1 MKRYLWLLFVVGTAL
16 GVGSMAIARVA
27 PSISGGS
34 GNGRIKS
41 INAGSQ
47 VNVSD
52 DGQGNVTI
60 SATPPSQGSA
70 GDSIASAT
78 ITVINADNEGSGDG
92 YISMRINNS
101 TKAVV
106 APNGRVGINTTNPST
121 QLDVNGVITATSID
135 ANIAASKVQAG
146 ALNASVMVSSIANTI
161 VTSDTIKDGTIGL
174 TDMQSSIVLSSDTTG
189 VTPGTYSNATVTVD
203 RNGRVWAASVGSV
216 SGSTYTGTFSGSGA
230 TFSTLSVTGSGSLSV
245 TGGVATLNILGGG
258 SGVSP
263 LELFQDGV
271 GRSSPTASIKIGSNL
286 TLTLNGSSPTLS
298 ATGGSGVSDNLGN
311 HVATMPI
318 VSPYA
323 LTVASGTV
331 YGQLSVGSITVVGAG
346 AGVVHTTHSV
356 LHVRLTDQSDN
367 DFEVAEASVSK
378 NVGGTMVELSTFTPN
393 GVNTFAN
400 KTLRWQDNT
409 IGSTRT
415 FATWT
420 AVAYSSLTI
429 INRSSSKTVGMAEY
443 SHAASSESNCAA
455 GKAVRWPVG
464 MISNPIAS
472 LMIRGGGTGTQRYV
486 VGYSTVPEIVDVQFS
501 TPTAGVNFDIP
512 THAGGTAEGMR
523 TLTNVTMTAW
533 SAIPPGTWVEPI
545 VCRDGNAAEDGS
557 TTNSYGFS
565 LALDGEF
572 DQ

>member
-121 QLDVNGVITATSID
+121 QLDVVGVITATSID
-135 ANIAASKVQAG
+135 ANLAANKVQAG
-146 ALNASVMVSSIANTI
+146 ALGASVMGSSVAAQSVNGDSLKSTNKATDGLVPKFDAATGGVTWSADNAGGSGSSDNFGTHTSSKVIDAAGFAITRVSSIVFNSGTSPIIAGMISSAAANTI
-161 VTSDTIKDGTIGL
+161 VDATQI
-174 TDMQSSIVLSSDTTG
+174 
-189 VTPGTYSNATVTVD
+189 NATNKGANKLLGM
-203 RNGRVWAASVGSV
+203 NGDN
-216 SGSTYTGTFSGSGA
+216 
-230 TFSTLSVTGSGSLSV
+230 TLSFFTDQTS
-245 TGGVATLNILGGG
+245 AGGG
-258 SGVSP
+258 
-263 LELFQDGV
+263 
-271 GRSSPTASIKIGSNL
+271 
-286 TLTLNGSSPTLS
+286 
-298 ATGGSGVSDNLGN
+298 DNYGN
-311 HVATMPI
+311 HVATMPQ
-318 VSPYA
+318 VSA
-323 LTVASGTV
+323 FAITVPSGTV

>member
-41 INAGSQ
+41 VNAGSQ

-121 QLDVNGVITATSID
+121 QLDVVGVITATSID
-135 ANIAASKVQAG
+135 ANLAANKVQAG
-146 ALNASVMVSSIANTI
+146 ALGASVMGSSVAAQSVNGDSLKSTNDATDGLVPKFDAATGGVTWSADNAGGSGSSDNFGTHTSSKVIDAAGFAITRVSSIVFNSGTSPIIAGMISSAAANTI
-161 VTSDTIKDGTIGL
+161 VDATQI
-174 TDMQSSIVLSSDTTG
+174 
-189 VTPGTYSNATVTVD
+189 NATNKGANKLLGM
-203 RNGRVWAASVGSV
+203 NGDN
-216 SGSTYTGTFSGSGA
+216 
-230 TFSTLSVTGSGSLSV
+230 TLSFFTDQTS
-245 TGGVATLNILGGG
+245 AGGG
-258 SGVSP
+258 
-263 LELFQDGV
+263 
-271 GRSSPTASIKIGSNL
+271 
-286 TLTLNGSSPTLS
+286 
-298 ATGGSGVSDNLGN
+298 DNYGN
-311 HVATMPI
+311 HVATMPQ
-318 VSPYA
+318 VSA
-323 LTVASGTV
+323 FAVTVPSGTV

>member
-121 QLDVNGVITATSID
+121 QLDVVGVITATSID
-135 ANIAASKVQAG
+135 ANLAANKVQAG
-146 ALNASVMVSSIANTI
+146 ALGASVMGSSVAAQSVNGDSLKSTNKATDGLVPKFDAATGGVTWSADNAGGSGSSDNFGTHTSSKVIDAAGFAITRVSSIVFNSGTSPIIAGMISSAAANTI
-161 VTSDTIKDGTIGL
+161 VDATQI
-174 TDMQSSIVLSSDTTG
+174 
-189 VTPGTYSNATVTVD
+189 NAT
-203 RNGRVWAASVGSV
+203 NK
-216 SGSTYTGTFSGSGA
+216 GTNKLLGMNA
-230 TFSTLSVTGSGSLSV
+230 DNTLSFFTDQTS
-245 TGGVATLNILGGG
+245 AGGG
-258 SGVSP
+258 
-263 LELFQDGV
+263 
-271 GRSSPTASIKIGSNL
+271 
-286 TLTLNGSSPTLS
+286 
-298 ATGGSGVSDNLGN
+298 DNYGN
-311 HVATMPI
+311 HVATMPQ
-318 VSPYA
+318 VSA
-323 LTVASGTV
+323 FAVTVPSGTV

-400 KTLRWQDNT
+400 KTLRWQNNT